1 MCSFGGEVV
10 EVSDLVAAGY
20 ARRGRGHRESGE
32 GGEEESPCC
41 QGGGLG
47 GKVGLGNAMVI

>member
-1 MCSFGGEVV
+1 
-10 EVSDLVAAGY
+10 VSDLVAAGY